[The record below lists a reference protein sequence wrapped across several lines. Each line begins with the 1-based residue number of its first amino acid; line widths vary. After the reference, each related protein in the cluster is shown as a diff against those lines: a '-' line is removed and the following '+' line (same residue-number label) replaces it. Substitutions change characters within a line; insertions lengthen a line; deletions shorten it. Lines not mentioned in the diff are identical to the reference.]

1 MERNKPQKSMNSG
14 SIEVA
19 GLPRLGYVRTQT
31 KKRQR
36 KSIVIKI
43 DFATLSIKCEE

>member
-19 GLPRLGYVRTQT
+19 ISPRLGYVKTQT
-31 KKRQR
+31 KRRQR

-43 DFATLSIKCEE
+43 DFATLNIKWEE